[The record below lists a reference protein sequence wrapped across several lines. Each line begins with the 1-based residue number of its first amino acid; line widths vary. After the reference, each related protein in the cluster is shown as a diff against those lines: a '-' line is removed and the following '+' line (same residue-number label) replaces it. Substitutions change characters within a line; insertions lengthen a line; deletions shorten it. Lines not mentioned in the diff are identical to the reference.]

1 MRKLIINHVWWA
13 MLVIAIFLLIAHTLS
28 IQEIVVDNT
37 TLTLL
42 IIIIIIPF
50 IPYVKKIKLGNFEA
64 EISPREIQKVK
75 EEVEIQL
82 SEPEKISPEI
92 NKSLKILEKIKKLSK
107 DDPVLALA
115 KLRIEIEKIIT
126 RLHVSTNMKSHIR
139 RSPSLVRMIMELS
152 YDGILSIKISHSLRE
167 VVSICNRA
175 IHGEE
180 IRKQDVE
187 IIIHIGVEL
196 LNFLYTE
203 TPNIITKE
211 TEEIIIDN
219 KNVDEYMSA
228 KYKVTTVV
236 PLVEK
241 PKKKIYILNQQELDE
256 FFDGYNEF
264 AEFIVDIKK
273 IEESN
278 IS

>member
-152 YDGILSIKISHSLRE
+152 YDEILSTKISHSLRE

-264 AEFIVDIKK
+264 AEFIVGIKK
-273 IEESN
+273 N
-278 IS
+278 RRK

>member
-1 MRKLIINHVWWA
+1 
-13 MLVIAIFLLIAHTLS
+13 
-28 IQEIVVDNT
+28 
-37 TLTLL
+37 
-42 IIIIIIPF
+42 
-50 IPYVKKIKLGNFEA
+50 
-64 EISPREIQKVK
+64 
-75 EEVEIQL
+75 
-82 SEPEKISPEI
+82 
-92 NKSLKILEKIKKLSK
+92 
-107 DDPVLALA
+107 
-115 KLRIEIEKIIT
+115 
-126 RLHVSTNMKSHIR
+126 
-139 RSPSLVRMIMELS
+139 MELS